1 MFLNFGIKNT
11 ELLFI
16 VIIVEDLWGVLKCDE
31 SLLAVG
37 MVEGSLQL
45 VDRAVYGTLLAE
57 RNAGDVAPLLEGA
70 VVSAQNLFTELPPP
84 FHENF
89 EVLGSERV

>member
-1 MFLNFGIKNT
+1 MFINFFIKNT

-16 VIIVEDLWGVLKCDE
+16 LIIVEDLWRVLKCHE
-31 SLLAVG
+31 GLLAVG
-37 MVEGSLQL
+37 MVQGSLQL
-45 VDRAVYGTLLAE
+45 VNWAIYGALLTQ
-57 RNAGDVAPLLEGA
+57 RNACDVAPLLERA
-70 VVSAQNLFTELPPP
+70 VVSAQNLLTELPPP